1 MLVDEADAETLKE
14 NEIATFMDWG
24 NVKINKINRD
34 SSGKISSI
42 DAQLNLENKD
52 YKKTLKITWLANV
65 AQQAPLTPVKCFH
78 FDHII
83 VKPVLDKDE
92 DFKKYCNHQTEVFK
106 KKFF

>member
-1 MLVDEADAETLKE
+1 MFIDEADAETLKE
-14 NEIATFMDWG
+14 NEVATFMDWG

-34 SSGKISSI
+34 SSGKINGI
-42 DAQLNLENKD
+42 DAELNLENKD

-65 AQQAPLTPVKCFH
+65 AEQAPFTPVKCYH

-92 DFKKYCNHQTEVFK
+92 DFKQYCNHQTEVLQ
-106 KKFF
+106 